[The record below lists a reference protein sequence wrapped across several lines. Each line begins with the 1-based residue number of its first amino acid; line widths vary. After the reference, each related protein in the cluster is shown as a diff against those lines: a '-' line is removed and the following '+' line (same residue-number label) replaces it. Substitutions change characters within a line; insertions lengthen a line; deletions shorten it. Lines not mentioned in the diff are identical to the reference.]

1 VISPGLANVI
11 IVVVT
16 GVWVTSFI
24 VALLSST
31 YKPDPQINVIFMAIV
46 GGAMA
51 LKARRPADAPKN
63 SEDKS

>member
-16 GVWVTSFI
+16 GVWVTSFV
-24 VALLSST
+24 VALLSAT

-51 LKARRPADAPKN
+51 LKARRGQESPK
-63 SEDKS
+63 EKEEKP